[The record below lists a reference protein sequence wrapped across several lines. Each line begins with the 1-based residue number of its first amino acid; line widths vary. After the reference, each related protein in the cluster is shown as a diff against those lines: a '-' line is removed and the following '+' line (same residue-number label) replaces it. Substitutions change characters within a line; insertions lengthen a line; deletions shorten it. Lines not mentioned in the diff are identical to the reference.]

1 LQKYEKL
8 IQLKENLATIVAF
21 LPYLHASKPYLS
33 FLSGGIKERKLVG
46 EKRSKLGSI
55 DTRCSFKREAIE
67 NNFSFRGNAMIF
79 CSIRSSRLSDCHNIV
94 PRAGLFGNTRIL
106 GIAILL
112 LVFAVSMVGSQ

>member
-1 LQKYEKL
+1 MVKNVLNSEQLTPGVLLKGR
-8 IQLKENLATIVAF
+8 QLKI
-21 LPYLHASKPYLS
+21 
-33 FLSGGIKERKLVG
+33 ILV
-46 EKRSKLGSI
+46 
-55 DTRCSFKREAIE
+55 
-67 NNFSFRGNAMIF
+67 RGNAMIF